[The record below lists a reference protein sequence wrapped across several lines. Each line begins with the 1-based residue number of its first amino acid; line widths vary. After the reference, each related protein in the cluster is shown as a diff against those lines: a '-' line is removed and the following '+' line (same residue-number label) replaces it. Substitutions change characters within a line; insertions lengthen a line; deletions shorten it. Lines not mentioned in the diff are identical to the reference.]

1 MEFRKSGCSNIG
13 GIYVLLD
20 TYVAVFLW
28 IMALFGII
36 TLAIN
41 VISTVIRPVKGRGAG
56 YSIVITVEKD
66 RDDIEGIIR
75 WLILKDQ
82 APGRGGTFN
91 EIVVV
96 DKGAT
101 DDTLRIL
108 SRLARQYPCLKVVKP
123 EDLKGVLT

>member
-1 MEFRKSGCSNIG
+1 M
-13 GIYVLLD
+13 LLD

-28 IMALFGII
+28 IMALFGVIMLVI
-36 TLAIN
+36 HI
-41 VISTVIRPVKGRGAG
+41 ISTVGRPSRSKQGG

-66 RDDIEGIIR
+66 REDIEGIIR

-82 APGRGGTFN
+82 APGNGGTFDG
-91 EIVVV
+91 IVVV

-108 SRLARQYPCLKVVKP
+108 SRLARQYPCLRVVKP
-123 EDLKGVLT
+123 EDLKGILT